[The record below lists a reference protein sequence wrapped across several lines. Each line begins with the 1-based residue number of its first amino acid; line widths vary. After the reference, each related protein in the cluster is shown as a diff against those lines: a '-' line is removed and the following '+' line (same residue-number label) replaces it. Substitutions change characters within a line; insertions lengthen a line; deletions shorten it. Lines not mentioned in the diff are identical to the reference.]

1 MLELKIMGY
10 CESFR
15 EKWDDFVMNHSVNGT
30 FLQTRRFLEYHRNR
44 FEDVSLVIYKG
55 NDTVVAVIPACA
67 ICDEGK
73 KNSAHIAAVR
83 LAVLSCRIYFM
94 TLSMSMR

>member
-30 FLQTRRFLEYHRNR
+30 FLQTRRFL
-44 FEDVSLVIYKG
+44 
-55 NDTVVAVIPACA
+55 
-67 ICDEGK
+67 
-73 KNSAHIAAVR
+73 
-83 LAVLSCRIYFM
+83 
-94 TLSMSMR
+94 

>member
-30 FLQTRRFLEYHRNR
+30 FFFFFRFLEYHRNR
-44 FEDVSLVIYKG
+44 F
-55 NDTVVAVIPACA
+55 
-67 ICDEGK
+67 
-73 KNSAHIAAVR
+73 
-83 LAVLSCRIYFM
+83 
-94 TLSMSMR
+94 